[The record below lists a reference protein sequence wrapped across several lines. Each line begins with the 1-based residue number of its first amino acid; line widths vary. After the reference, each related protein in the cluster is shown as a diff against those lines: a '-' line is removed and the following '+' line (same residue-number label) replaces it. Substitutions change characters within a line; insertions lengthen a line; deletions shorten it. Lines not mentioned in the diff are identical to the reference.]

1 MLFSH
6 ENNGYLFPFRKH
18 GYYCKLAARLKI
30 TANSMKIGILGTGTV
45 GEALATALINQG
57 HNVMMGSRTATN
69 EKIQDWVKKAGTG
82 ALAGTFNEAAG
93 FGDLFFICL
102 NGEFAADVAKELAPE
117 NVAGKIVIDI
127 TNPLD
132 FSQGNP
138 PRILEQYINIS
149 LGETLQQLLPQSY
162 VIKTLNTINYKLMID
177 AREVNDGHH
186 DLFLCGNDATA
197 KNQVKHFLVNNF
209 HWRLE
214 SLIDLGDIKS
224 ARTMEAIVPFWVLV
238 YRSIGTPLFNFKI
251 VH

>member
-1 MLFSH
+1 
-6 ENNGYLFPFRKH
+6 
-18 GYYCKLAARLKI
+18 
-30 TANSMKIGILGTGTV
+30 MKIGILGTGTV
-45 GEALATALINQG
+45 GEALATALVNKG
-57 HNVMMGSRTATN
+57 HNVMMGSRTAAN
-69 EKIQDWVKKAGTG
+69 EKIQDWVKQTGKG
-82 ALAGTFNEAAG
+82 ALAGTFNEAAS

-102 NGEFAADVAKELAPE
+102 NGAFATDVIKELSPTC
-117 NVAGKIVIDI
+117 VADKIVIDI

-138 PRILEQYINIS
+138 PRILEQYASVS
-149 LGETLQQLLPQSY
+149 LGETIQQLLPTAH
-162 VIKTLNTINYKLMID
+162 VVKTLNTINYKLMID

-186 DLFLCGNDATA
+186 NLFLCGNDPTA
-197 KNQVKHFLVNNF
+197 KNQVKHFLVDNF
-209 HWRLE
+209 HWRPE